1 MSVDNQ
7 PRPDSDLDLVSKEV
21 IFRAYDEK
29 TSWPPEKWLDLY
41 MNEGLRIIPLYGAHD
56 AEVYNPKKPG
66 YPKWQKY
73 VPSRN
78 ELVDAIHLGKMW
90 GCVCGSVSGNL
101 SVVDYDLDEIL
112 GSREAAMAWRTLV
125 TFTPSG
131 GFHVWLR
138 TEKPRPKAKVISPV
152 TRLIPFEMDLVR
164 GEASQVIVP
173 PSKLKDVGNYWFMD
187 DSKIRRR
194 QKLGIRVI

>member
-1 MSVDNQ
+1 M
-7 PRPDSDLDLVSKEV
+7 RLKG
-21 IFRAYDEK
+21 
-29 TSWPPEKWLDLY
+29 
-41 MNEGLRIIPLYGAHD
+41 GL
-56 AEVYNPKKPG
+56 
-66 YPKWQKY
+66 Q
-73 VPSRN
+73 
-78 ELVDAIHLGKMW
+78 
-90 GCVCGSVSGNL
+90 
-101 SVVDYDLDEIL
+101 
-112 GSREAAMAWRTLV
+112 TLV

-194 QKLGIRVI
+194 QKLAIRVI